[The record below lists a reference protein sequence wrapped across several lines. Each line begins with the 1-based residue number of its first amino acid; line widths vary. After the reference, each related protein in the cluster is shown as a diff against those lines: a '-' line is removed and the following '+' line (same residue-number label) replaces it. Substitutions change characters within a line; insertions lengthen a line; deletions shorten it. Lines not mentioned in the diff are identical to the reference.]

1 MAKNPMRILTL
12 MLVILSLPAC
22 TAMLLGNNSS
32 GETAPGN
39 TRTTSQSG
47 ADSAISGTIRGQY
60 SSDGE
65 ISDFPIG
72 IRTNGGRV
80 TLTGT
85 VSSYDIRDKVVD
97 IARNTHGVV
106 SVDSRVVVNTNL

>member
-1 MAKNPMRILTL
+1 
-12 MLVILSLPAC
+12 
-22 TAMLLGNNSS
+22 MLLGNNST

-47 ADSAISGTIRGQY
+47 ADSAISGTIRSQY

-65 ISDFPIG
+65 ISDFTIG
-72 IRTNGGRV
+72 IRTVGGRV

-85 VSSYDIRDKVVD
+85 VSSYDVRDKVVD
-97 IARNTHGVV
+97 IARSTHGVV